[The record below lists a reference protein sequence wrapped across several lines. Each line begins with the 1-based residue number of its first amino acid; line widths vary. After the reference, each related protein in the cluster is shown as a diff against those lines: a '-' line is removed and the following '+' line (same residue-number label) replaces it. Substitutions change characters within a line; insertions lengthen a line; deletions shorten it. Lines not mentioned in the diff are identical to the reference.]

1 MKKLTTVILLYTF
14 AFFGF
19 SFKTK
24 KFPDFEYLSINSEKI
39 NNSIFKN
46 KKSVVVI
53 GHIGCPPFMQFVKDC
68 QESNVDDSFQM
79 IFILENTNSQ
89 INDFNSNEV
98 NNWSNTRK
106 VFGLKP
112 LDGIVIGEC
121 SNDNLKYNGKNL
133 IVSSQCRRI
142 SKKLHTKSSP
152 SIYSVND
159 QGLITKKTKGY
170 LIGLSSNERLE
181 YILNRK

>member
-1 MKKLTTVILLYTF
+1 MKKRTTVILLYTF
-14 AFFGF
+14 VFFGF

-24 KFPDFEYLSINSEKI
+24 KFPDFEYLSIHSEKI

-53 GHIGCPPFMQFVKDC
+53 GHIGCPPFMKLIKDC
-68 QESNVDDSFQM
+68 QESKVDDSFQM

-98 NNWSNTRK
+98 NNWSQTRK

-121 SNDNLKYNGKNL
+121 SNDNLKYDGKKL
-133 IVSSQCRRI
+133 IISSQCRKL

-159 QGLITKKTKGY
+159 QGLITNKIKGY
-170 LIGLSSNERLE
+170 LIGLSSDERLE
-181 YILNRK
+181 IVLNRK

>member
-1 MKKLTTVILLYTF
+1 MKKLTTFILLFTF

-24 KFPDFEYLSINSEKI
+24 KFPEFEYLSIHSEKI

-68 QESNVDDSFQM
+68 QDSNVDDSFQM

-89 INDFNSNEV
+89 IIEFNSSEV

-112 LDGIVIGEC
+112 LDGTVIGEC
-121 SNDNLKYNGKNL
+121 SNDNLKYVGRNL

-142 SKKLHTKSSP
+142 SKKLHTQSSL
-152 SIYSVND
+152 SIYSVNN
-159 QGLITKKTKGY
+159 QGLITSKIKGY

>member
-1 MKKLTTVILLYTF
+1 
-14 AFFGF
+14 
-19 SFKTK
+19 
-24 KFPDFEYLSINSEKI
+24 
-39 NNSIFKN
+39 
-46 KKSVVVI
+46 
-53 GHIGCPPFMQFVKDC
+53 
-68 QESNVDDSFQM
+68 M
-79 IFILENTNSQ
+79 IFIIENTNSQ
-89 INDFNSNEV
+89 IIEFNSNEV

-121 SNDNLKYNGKNL
+121 SNDNLKYDGKNL

-181 YILNRK
+181 YILNRI